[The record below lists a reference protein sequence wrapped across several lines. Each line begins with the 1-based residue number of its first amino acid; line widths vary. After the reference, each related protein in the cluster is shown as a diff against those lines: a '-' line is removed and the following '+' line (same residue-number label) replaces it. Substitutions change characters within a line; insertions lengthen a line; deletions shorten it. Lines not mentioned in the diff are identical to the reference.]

1 MNMDENTVK
10 GPEEPTR
17 EAQEREAAETAKAA
31 ETGEAAQGQP
41 EAPEAAE
48 APDTAAM
55 ARELEALRRE
65 KRRRLLLDEARA
77 MLRERDI
84 SPGFAGL
91 LLGEDSADT
100 RRRVE
105 LFERQLSQTLQQCLA
120 ARLPAGE
127 PRDFA
132 AAKPQKRPPGHPQ
145 ALKEKKRPPDH
156 SDRQGGSLPA
166 ALSPA
171 CRFCKTAPA
180 GPPPW

>member
-10 GPEEPTR
+10 GQEEPTRGPETR

-31 ETGEAAQGQP
+31 KTGEAAQGQP

-120 ARLPAGE
+120 TRLPAGE

-132 AAKPQKRPPGHPQ
+132 AAKPQKRPRGIR
-145 ALKEKKRPPDH
+145 RP
-156 SDRQGGSLPA
+156 
-166 ALSPA
+166 
-171 CRFCKTAPA
+171 
-180 GPPPW
+180 

>member
-1 MNMDENTVK
+1 MVVYASTIVRDALCRILSYEN
-10 GPEEPTR
+10 PEES
-17 EAQEREAAETAKAA
+17 A
-31 ETGEAAQGQP
+31 
-41 EAPEAAE
+41 
-48 APDTAAM
+48 AAM

-132 AAKPQKRPPGHPQ
+132 AAKPQKRPRGIR
-145 ALKEKKRPPDH
+145 RP
-156 SDRQGGSLPA
+156 
-166 ALSPA
+166 
-171 CRFCKTAPA
+171 
-180 GPPPW
+180 

>member
-1 MNMDENTVK
+1 M
-10 GPEEPTR
+10 
-17 EAQEREAAETAKAA
+17 ERLNKL
-31 ETGEAAQGQP
+31 
-41 EAPEAAE
+41 
-48 APDTAAM
+48 AAM

-105 LFERQLSQTLQQCLA
+105 LFERQLSQTLQQCLT

-132 AAKPQKRPPGHPQ
+132 AAKPQKRPRGIR
-145 ALKEKKRPPDH
+145 RP
-156 SDRQGGSLPA
+156 
-166 ALSPA
+166 
-171 CRFCKTAPA
+171 
-180 GPPPW
+180 

>member
-1 MNMDENTVK
+1 
-10 GPEEPTR
+10 
-17 EAQEREAAETAKAA
+17 
-31 ETGEAAQGQP
+31 
-41 EAPEAAE
+41 
-48 APDTAAM
+48 
-55 ARELEALRRE
+55 
-65 KRRRLLLDEARA
+65 

-132 AAKPQKRPPGHPQ
+132 AAKPQKRPRGIR
-145 ALKEKKRPPDH
+145 RP
-156 SDRQGGSLPA
+156 
-166 ALSPA
+166 
-171 CRFCKTAPA
+171 
-180 GPPPW
+180 

>member
-10 GPEEPTR
+10 GQEEPTR
-17 EAQEREAAETAKAA
+17 GPETPEAQERKASETAKAA
-31 ETGEAAQGQP
+31 EPAEAAQGRP

-91 LLGEDSADT
+91 LLGEDRADT

-132 AAKPQKRPPGHPQ
+132 AAKPQKRHRGIR
-145 ALKEKKRPPDH
+145 RP
-156 SDRQGGSLPA
+156 
-166 ALSPA
+166 
-171 CRFCKTAPA
+171 
-180 GPPPW
+180 